1 MLSWITCL
9 KSELRDCDA
18 VLSLLFVF
26 SSDRKR
32 CHHQKQRMCDGGSEP
47 QPQCADQRGNAS
59 VWLGL
64 GLHMSPAGQWG
75 HRRAAGPALHD
86 LQHAVSLSFCLSIHP
101 SSLCP
106 ISLWCVHHFWHWSV
120 YQPVISLSH
129 WPVGP
134 ALHDLQHEV
143 SPSFCLSCHFV
154 ISLSH
159 SPSTLLCLSIHPS
172 ITFLSLQP
180 MMCPPISVICPSM
193 YVSICLWCVHP
204 SLSLVCPLS
213 VHLSV
218 ISLPHLSVMCLP
230 TFVTGLSIPVLL
242 SNHPSVHP
250 ADYESDLS
258 LNCCLESNCA
268 PDIPQVTAVAVGL
281 WLVADSVAA
290 CAVQVTAV
298 GLVADSVASCV
309 VQITAVEHVADSVAS
324 CAV

>member
-143 SPSFCLSCHFV
+143 SPSFCLSA
-154 ISLSH
+154 ILLSLCPIRRPPFSVY
-159 SPSTLLCLSIHPS
+159 PSIHPS
-172 ITFLSLQP
+172 PFCPFSLWCVRPSLSFVHPCMYLSVCDVSIRLCHWSVHCLSICLSFL
-180 MMCPPISVICPSM
+180 CP
-193 YVSICLWCVHP
+193 ICLWCVCP
-204 SLSLVCPLS
+204 PLSLVCP
-213 VHLSV
+213 
-218 ISLPHLSVMCLP
+218 SLCFCP
-230 TFVTGLSIPVLL
+230 TILQSIQLIM
-242 SNHPSVHP
+242 
-250 ADYESDLS
+250 S
-258 LNCCLESNCA
+258 LTC
-268 PDIPQVTAVAVGL
+268 P
-281 WLVADSVAA
+281 
-290 CAVQVTAV
+290 
-298 GLVADSVASCV
+298 
-309 VQITAVEHVADSVAS
+309 
-324 CAV
+324 